1 MRRQSRLSIALAAAL
16 LCAAAPARA
25 QWTVPGQ
32 TTVPLWTCQLSATQ
46 LGSSVGL
53 LSCVSASFTGS
64 AGAGALANQLTT
76 TSVTGIIKAGQTV
89 FGTGITAGTTIVS
102 QISGTA
108 GGAGVYLLS
117 ANSTS
122 SSASLTSGGIPPNA
136 TMVSLQAETA
146 NVRYRDDGGAP
157 TSSIGS
163 IIVSGQNPMP
173 YNGTLSALQFIAATG
188 SPLLDVAF
196 YRQ

>member
-1 MRRQSRLSIALAAAL
+1 MKQSRIRLAL
-16 LCAAAPARA
+16 LAPLLLSSAAHA
-25 QWTVPGQ
+25 QWTTPGQ

-46 LGSSVGL
+46 LESAVGL
-53 LSCVSASFTGS
+53 ASCVSASFTGS
-64 AGAGALANQLTT
+64 AGSGAAANQLTT
-76 TSVTGIIKAGQTV
+76 TSVTGIIKAGQAV
-89 FGTGITAGTTIVS
+89 SGTGITAGTTIVS
-102 QISGTA
+102 QISGTP

-117 ANSTS
+117 TTSTS

-136 TMVSLQAETA
+136 TTAALQAETA

-157 TSSIGS
+157 TSGIGV
-163 IIVSGQNPMP
+163 ILVSGATPMP

-188 SPLLDVAF
+188 SPLLDIAF